1 MTIITS
7 IARTTA
13 LESCA
18 ITAQT
23 LNLDES
29 FFDGPLFH
37 VLIRLPSDCL
47 NCLNCL
53 NLAHIR
59 QLLQVSETP

>member
-37 VLIRLPSDCL
+37 VMIRLPSDF
-47 NCLNCL
+47 LNCL

-59 QLLQVSETP
+59 QLSQVPDTP